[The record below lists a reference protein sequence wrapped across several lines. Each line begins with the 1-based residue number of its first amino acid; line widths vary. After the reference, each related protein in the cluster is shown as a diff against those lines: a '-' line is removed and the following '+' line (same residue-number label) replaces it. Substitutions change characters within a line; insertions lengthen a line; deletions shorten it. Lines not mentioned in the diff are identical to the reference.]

1 MISIGINFAAD
12 SRCQLISRS
21 IFGPR
26 SSKWTCPIGRVPEV
40 FMCGSACR
48 TKAAR
53 SGRINKT
60 NTMYDAILHTS
71 RLSVPEAM
79 VSTYDRQVLSR
90 VQWTPSKSLRYLYL
104 LSATSTPSSRTRRFT
119 MDFRAVQSPRDRFV
133 IGSIAARILTPFQTA
148 TLSSRYPPEMESWRK
163 FGETRAV
170 DWKVTKQSRGEINIS
185 NNNEKKRSSRNF
197 LANCV

>member
-1 MISIGINFAAD
+1 
-12 SRCQLISRS
+12 
-21 IFGPR
+21 
-26 SSKWTCPIGRVPEV
+26 
-40 FMCGSACR
+40 MCGGACR

-104 LSATSTPSSRTRRFT
+104 LYLGYLYSLFSDVSFHNGFSCSPI
-119 MDFRAVQSPRDRFV
+119 SPRSFRDRV
-133 IGSIAARILTPFQTA
+133 DSDADLNAIPDSD
-148 TLSSRYPPEMESWRK
+148 TLISMPSRD
-163 FGETRAV
+163 GV
-170 DWKVTKQSRGEINIS
+170 VTKN
-185 NNNEKKRSSRNF
+185 
-197 LANCV
+197 